1 MPGAPQLARLWWLR
15 LALTP
20 ALESAAA
27 SDLTCR
33 QSSVCDAATSPAGPS
48 DLYRYVW
55 PVQGANAQEV
65 AKQPPVDPMTMTNNA
80 SIATTEVLVSPKG
93 EMIAVAPLTNEKGSL
108 LSACATPCDSNPLPG
123 RRVSTWTSRLPPDVS

>member
-1 MPGAPQLARLWWLR
+1 MRPLAVKRRVLLQAPSELVGQHRL
-15 LALTP
+15 
-20 ALESAAA
+20 
-27 SDLTCR
+27 
-33 QSSVCDAATSPAGPS
+33 
-48 DLYRYVW
+48 VW
-55 PVQGANAQEV
+55 PVQEDNAQEP
-65 AKQPPVDPMTMTNNA
+65 AKLPPVPMAPTSNV